1 MNIRIKPTY
10 RHTLAIL
17 ALMLIVLL
25 PACTTT
31 KNTGWTRFYQSMT
44 TRYNVYFNAEQN
56 YIEQLKQQQD
66 KYEDNFTDLLYVLPA
81 EAYANPKDP
90 QPQGSF
96 DRTIEKCELAIQ
108 KHSIKSKPK
117 RKPGQR
123 NNAKYKEFM
132 RREEYNPFM
141 HNVWLLMGKAQYN
154 KGDFLGAS
162 STFMYIAQHFSWL
175 PQTVAEARIWQA
187 RSYLAL
193 GWTYEAEDVLYKAN
207 NDSLP
212 PSLTDEFASV
222 NASYLIR
229 NKEYRKAIPYLETA
243 IKGESSRSQRARLN
257 FLLGQLYA
265 REGKSQEAYQAYKR
279 VVNLNPLYRTQFN
292 ARIKMSEVYAGN
304 DIEKEVKSLRRMA
317 TKGANK
323 DYQDQIYY
331 AIGNLY
337 LAHQDTLNAI
347 DNYKTAV
354 AKSTRNGIEKA
365 VCQVTLGGLH
375 FGRREYV
382 DAQPCYSEA
391 IPLLKE
397 DYPDYKLLT
406 RRSTVL
412 DKLVVYAQNVELQ
425 DSLQM
430 LAGMSEEDRNAAI
443 QKIIDDLIKK
453 EKEEA
458 EAQAREEY
466 LAKNEGAGK
475 DLMQGGANK
484 PTTNIM
490 NSDGSWYFYNQT
502 LVNAGKTEFQKIW
515 GSRKLE
521 DDWRRRNKS
530 GFSLSDFATGGD
542 TDSETT
548 TDGEATADAGSD
560 ASAEPVDSV
569 ALANAEDPHKIE
581 YYLKQIPLTPEDI
594 AASNE
599 IIADGLYNMGII
611 LKNDLED
618 YEAASATFD
627 DLERRF
633 PDNKYRL
640 DTYYN
645 RYLMHMRNDEREQ
658 AEVYRGKILTTFGE
672 SEYATALS
680 DPNFLEKRRTAAAKQ
695 DSIYQST
702 YAAYLD
708 NNNAVVH
715 SNVAHVRKE
724 YPLSDIM
731 HKFIF
736 LDAMAYVGDKEFD
749 NFKSNVEELLK
760 KYPQADVSEY
770 AGNILKGISKG
781 RTVAGGNV
789 RGMIWNTRLGNDST
803 AVADSTQQFVHE
815 PNSEHYFVFAYN
827 NREVSGNQL
836 LFEVA
841 RMNFS
846 HFLVKDFDLEINT
859 FNEISLLVVKG
870 FNNFDELIHYRS
882 VMTQESDFVIPEGAR
897 PVMIS
902 TANYNLLLQG
912 RTLDE
917 YFEFFSNQYNPDSD
931 EEPDDTMG
939 R

>member
-1 MNIRIKPTY
+1 MNNKRK
-10 RHTLAIL
+10 HTHIYLL
-17 ALMLIVLL
+17 ALLLSMVLL

-31 KNTGWTRFYQSMT
+31 KNTGWTRFYQSLT
-44 TRYNVYFNAEQN
+44 TRYNIYFNAEQN
-56 YIEQLKQQQD
+56 YIEQLKLQQD
-66 KYEDNFTDLLYVLPA
+66 KYEDNFTDLIYVLPA
-81 EAYANPKDP
+81 EAYANEKDP

-96 DRTIEKCELAIQ
+96 DRTIEKCETAIQ

-117 RKPGQR
+117 RKQGRR
-123 NNAKYKEFM
+123 NDPKYKEYM
-132 RREEYNPFM
+132 RREEYNPFI
-141 HNVWLLMGKAQYN
+141 HKAWLLMGKAQFN

-175 PQTVAEARIWQA
+175 PETVAEARIWQA
-187 RSYLAL
+187 RSYLAM

-222 NASYLIR
+222 NAAYLI
-229 NKEYRKAIPYLETA
+229 KSKDYSKAIPYLQTA
-243 IKGESSRSQRARLN
+243 IKGESNRSQKARLN

-265 REGKSQEAYQAYKR
+265 RDGKPQEAYDAYKR
-279 VVNLNPLYRTQFN
+279 VINLNPLYRTQFN

-317 TKGANK
+317 SKGANK

-337 LAHQDTLNAI
+337 LAHKDTLTAI
-347 DNYKTAV
+347 DNYKKAI
-354 AKSTRNGIEKA
+354 AKSTRNGVDKA

-391 IPLLKE
+391 LPQLKE
-397 DYPDYKLLT
+397 DFPDYKLLT
-406 RRSTVL
+406 RRSAVL

-425 DSLQM
+425 DSLQT
-430 LAGMSEEDRNAAI
+430 LSRMSEEERTAVL
-443 QKIIDDLIKK
+443 QKMIDDLIKK

-466 LAKNEGAGK
+466 LAKNEGLGQ
-475 DLMQGGANK
+475 DMMQGGANR
-484 PTTNIM
+484 PTTNVM

-502 LVNAGKTEFQKIW
+502 LMNAGKTEFQKKW

-530 GFSLSDFATGGD
+530 GFSAGDFAMDGAEANLDGD
-542 TDSETT
+542 AGDVADTT
-548 TDGEATADAGSD
+548 TDDSTTQPE
-560 ASAEPVDSV
+560 DSV
-569 ALANAEDPHKIE
+569 ALANADDPHKIE
-581 YYLKQIPLTPEDI
+581 YYLKQIPFSPEEI
-594 AASNE
+594 AVSNE
-599 IIADGLYNMGII
+599 IIAEGLYNMGII

-618 YEAASATFD
+618 YAAASATFD
-627 DLERRF
+627 ELEERF

-645 RYLMHMRNDEREQ
+645 RYMMHIRNDEREQ
-658 AEVYRGKILTTFGE
+658 AEVYRNKIITSFGD

-680 DPNFLEKRRTAAAKQ
+680 DPDFIEKRRTAGAKQ
-695 DSIYQST
+695 DSIYRHT

-708 NNNAVVH
+708 NDNSTVH
-715 SNVAHVRKE
+715 SNVAYIKQE
-724 YPLSDIM
+724 YPLSEIM
-731 HKFIF
+731 HKFMF
-736 LDAMAYVGDKEFD
+736 LDAMAYIGDKD
-749 NFKSNVEELLK
+749 YDKFKSQVEELLG

-770 AGNILKGISKG
+770 AGNILKGIAKG

-789 RGMIWNTRLGNDST
+789 RGMLWDTRLGNDST
-803 AVADSTQQFVHE
+803 AVADSTKQFVHE
-815 PNSEHYFVFAYN
+815 PNSEHYFIIAFN

-846 HFLVKDFDLEINT
+846 HFLVRDFDLEINT
-859 FNEISLLVVKG
+859 FNEISLLIVKG

-882 VMTQESDFVIPEGAR
+882 VMTRESDFVIPEGAR

-902 TANYNLLLQG
+902 TANYDLLLQG
-912 RTLDE
+912 RSLEE
-917 YFEFFSNQYNPDSD
+917 YFEFFNNHYNPDND